1 VSEIR
6 RLAPAIVAGVMGN
19 TGIYLIP
26 LLVGAMV
33 SDRGF
38 TEQQAGLV
46 ASADLAGYAV
56 MTFITAVFLIDRDWR
71 RLALAGV
78 AIMFAANLAS
88 TSMTSATAFAATRF
102 MSGVGA
108 GILAAIATVALGRTA
123 KPERS
128 YGILFA
134 ACLLF
139 GTAGLWGL
147 PVMLERTG
155 LNGAYVFIA
164 ALAVL
169 TGIVSRGIE
178 QVAPA
183 SAGLDVP
190 ARREGSTLAAALILV
205 AITLFWAH
213 QNALYAYMERIGN
226 ASGLTPQFI
235 GFTLGLANLT
245 GFVGATLVAW
255 LGTRFGRL
263 LPLLVL
269 TLVQVACVWA
279 LAGKV
284 QSSGYL
290 LAIAVISLSWNIVN
304 PIQIGILA
312 SVDARGKWLALSST
326 VIGVGLA
333 LGPALGAAALT
344 GQGYASVL
352 WLVAGLAVASTLF
365 ALPVLRRA
373 AAAVPASA

>member
-1 VSEIR
+1 MNDFR
-6 RLAPAIVAGVMGN
+6 KLLPAIVAGVMGN

-38 TEQQAGLV
+38 TDQQAGLV
-46 ASADLAGYAV
+46 ASADLAGYAI
-56 MTFITAVFLIDRDWR
+56 MTFITAVFLIEREWR
-71 RLALAGV
+71 VLVLAGV
-78 AIMFAANLAS
+78 SIMFVANLAS
-88 TSMTSATAFAATRF
+88 TVVEAAGAFAFVRF
-102 MSGVGA
+102 LSGVGA
-108 GILAAIATVALGRTA
+108 GMLAAVATVALGRTE
-123 KPERS
+123 KPDRS
-128 YGILFA
+128 YGLLFA

-147 PVMLERTG
+147 PLMLENTG

-164 ALAVL
+164 VLAII
-169 TGIVSRGIE
+169 TGLVSRGIV
-178 QVAPA
+178 QSAAVVPTDAA
-183 SAGLDVP
+183 GSAGK
-190 ARREGSTLAAALILV
+190 GSYLAAALILV
-205 AITLFWAH
+205 AIALFWAH

-226 ASGLTPQFI
+226 AAGLSAQFI

-263 LPLLVL
+263 WPLLVL
-269 TLVQVACVWA
+269 TTVQVVCVWL

-284 QSSGYL
+284 NSTIYL
-290 LAIAVISLSWNIVN
+290 LAIGVISLSWNIVN

-312 SVDARGKWLALSST
+312 GVDQRGRLLALSST

-333 LGPALGAAALT
+333 LGPALGAAALHGADYST
-344 GQGYASVL
+344 VL
-352 WLVAGLAVASTLF
+352 RLVAGLALASTLLV
-365 ALPVLRRA
+365 LPVVRRLA
-373 AAAVPASA
+373 TAP

>member
-1 VSEIR
+1 MR
-6 RLAPAIVAGVMGN
+6 KLLPAIVAGIMGN

-33 SDRGF
+33 TDRGF
-38 TEQQAGLV
+38 TERQAGLV

-56 MTFITAVFLIDRDWR
+56 MTFITAVFLIERDWK

-78 AIMFAANLAS
+78 AIMFVANLAS
-88 TSMTSATAFAATRF
+88 TAVGSAGAFASVRF
-102 MSGVGA
+102 LSGAGA
-108 GILAAIATVALGRTA
+108 GILAAIATVSLGRTD
-123 KPERS
+123 KPDRS
-128 YGILFA
+128 YGLLFA

-147 PVMLERTG
+147 PLLLDRTG

-164 ALAVL
+164 LLAVV
-169 TGIVSRGIE
+169 TGFVCRGLHQSQPVVS
-178 QVAPA
+178 ATPA
-183 SAGLDVP
+183 GGVRQGQAIAAG
-190 ARREGSTLAAALILV
+190 LILV

-226 ASGLTPQFI
+226 ASGLSAQFI

-255 LGTRFGRL
+255 LGGRFGRF
-263 LPLLVL
+263 LPLVL
-269 TLVQVACVWA
+269 LTIVQVACVWV
-279 LAGKV
+279 LAGNV
-284 QSSGYL
+284 TSTSYL
-290 LAIAVISLSWNIVN
+290 LAIGVISLSWNVVN

-312 SVDARGKWLALSST
+312 GVDQRGRLLALSST

-333 LGPALGAAALT
+333 LGPALGAAALR
-344 GQGYASVL
+344 GEGYGSVL
-352 WLVAGLAVASTLF
+352 SLVAALAVASTLL
-365 ALPVLRRA
+365 ALPVVRRLA
-373 AAAVPASA
+373 RSEVQAQ